1 MMRRRDLLAGVV
13 SAGALGTAGA
23 LHVFGMPFGSTVGE
37 EPAHGQVAVSGVE
50 ATGSEARPVSLPA
63 DNAVTFVDLFATTC
77 TVCQAQ
83 MPALG
88 EAADSL
94 PDVKFVSVTAER
106 ESFIDD
112 AGIADWWDE
121 YDGRWQVA
129 RDDSYDFVRHYS
141 RATPTAVIFDADGRL
156 RYEETGRKSADEI
169 IEEIE
174 AVTG

>member
-1 MMRRRDLLAGVV
+1 MRRREFIAGAV
-13 SAGALGTAGA
+13 SAGAVGTAGA

-37 EPAHGQVAVSGVE
+37 EPAHGQVSVSGVE
-50 ATGSEARPVSLPA
+50 ATGSVESSVTLPA
-63 DNAVTFVDLFATTC
+63 NDTVTFVDLFATTC
-77 TVCQAQ
+77 TVCQRQ

-106 ESFIDD
+106 ESFVDN
-112 AGIADWWDE
+112 AGLAEWWDE
-121 YDGRWQVA
+121 YDGSWQVA

-141 RATPTAVIFDADGRL
+141 RATPTAVIFDANGMVRF
-156 RYEETGRKSADEI
+156 EETGRKSAEEI

-174 AVTG
+174 AVKS